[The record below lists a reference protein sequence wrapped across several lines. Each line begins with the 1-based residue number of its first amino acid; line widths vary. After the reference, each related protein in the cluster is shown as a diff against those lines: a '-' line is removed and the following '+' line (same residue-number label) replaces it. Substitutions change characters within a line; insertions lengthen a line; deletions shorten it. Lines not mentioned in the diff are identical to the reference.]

1 MRKATG
7 KVVSLVLALALVIT
21 SFSATFASAA
31 STKTE
36 SAGSISAPDSTIYL
50 ANLSDLEGGAL
61 DAAKS
66 AGRDS
71 FDLTTYV
78 AGAQMWTEDH
88 ILADDAEISSVS
100 VSGDN
105 IIRVTKNSVDNHY
118 YVTVR
123 DVNATGTATINVLY
137 TAKASELREDEEE
150 AVTVRGSQKFTVVL
164 LDAETPILGAANAAN
179 KPAGE
184 GVDGIADLQKN
195 PALDST
201 KTTESGYVEGDNG
214 DPMSAATAQ
223 VYLPYADEDSA
234 MAKYEAQTVIEK
246 DLDDDTYNANDDEE
260 YDTII
265 TDPDST
271 YVVSA
276 SGTGA
281 NISVDASNKMI
292 TYGIENPTVGKTVRV
307 TVASLKETGTAGS
320 KIYTTNKTVLT
331 DTSKVLNKVVGE
343 FTEVKLGEGQTNQF
357 ISATGTGTLSKSKA
371 YVAIV
376 VDPSTGEDETHY
388 WDVTG
393 ADIEST
399 ATNKLTLTNV
409 KVGNVSAISTS
420 GIELVDSTAADV
432 TAKSADGS
440 AKYDVV
446 VSGGSVTG
454 KVTGANVD
462 VLDEASVADIS
473 ATATVEVTDGKV
485 TGTIEATAVTVG
497 PTNDEDAASV
507 NAVKATTLTVNGSM
521 GKAAAG
527 SYFATTEDD
536 SVLTLKG
543 DQATIGSVNAD
554 YRNATITLE
563 NFVGVVPAIQK
574 GNYTGYDKTGVT
586 LTTSDDSDEDATKAT
601 VSGNVDI
608 KTLSLNEGVIT
619 FAGKVNV
626 VDVFGNEADMI
637 INAGALNITGSVSTS
652 NVLKIADAADVA
664 AGTLVYTAATD
675 IAATDSFQTYGYELK
690 LVAGKTYDGFVIES
704 VDFAGLTLD
713 VGNSI
718 ELVVGETAVVTASAY
733 PNGTNLPEG
742 TKVEF
747 YLNDADLNYIEGAN
761 LGNNQAS
768 VTALKYSEDFDVLN
782 KGKLVAVVLDEYDI
796 QLEEYGEAVCDITV
810 VKTKAPTET
819 YKSDTTGDVVVA
831 SGNTYQ
837 FKITSLNGQAPSVVL
852 GSAGVFELVGTAQEG
867 NDYFFKFQAVG
878 ASGAATGVYVNG
890 DAKVATMY
898 VDGNTGYTCDT
909 TTVNV
914 PAGGAYQV
922 KITAASMPTLL
933 PGNSIYTVAFASQE
947 GNDYFFKITATSAQA
962 GDVVGFYINGGA
974 RAFVA
979 TTV

>member
-36 SAGSISAPDSTIYL
+36 SAGSISAPDGTIYL
-50 ANLSDLEGGAL
+50 ANLSNLEGSAL

-66 AGRDS
+66 DGRDS

-78 AGAQMWTEDH
+78 AGAKMWTEDH
-88 ILADDAEISSVS
+88 ILADNAEISSVS

-105 IIRVTKNSVDNHY
+105 IIRVTKNSEDNHY

-164 LDAETPILGAANAAN
+164 LDAETPILGATGAAA
-179 KPAGE
+179 KDPGD
-184 GVDGIADLQKN
+184 GVDDIADLQKN
-195 PALDST
+195 PELDGE
-201 KTTESGYVEGDNG
+201 TESGYVEGENEE
-214 DPMSAATAQ
+214 PMSAKTAQ
-223 VYLPYADEDSA
+223 VYLPIANTTSA
-234 MAKYEAQTVIEK
+234 LAKYEVQTVIKKTEA
-246 DLDDDTYNANDDEE
+246 DTYNANTSQP
-260 YDTII
+260 YDGKI
-265 TDPDST
+265 TDADSA

-281 NISVDASNKMI
+281 NIEVAADDQTI
-292 TYGIENPTVGKTVRV
+292 TYGIENPTVGKTIRV
-307 TVASLKETGTAGS
+307 TVASLKETGAAGS

-331 DTSKVLNKVVGE
+331 DNAKVLNKVVGD
-343 FTEVKLGEGQTNQF
+343 FSEVVLGKGETNQL

-371 YVAIV
+371 YVAISV
-376 VDPSTGEDETHY
+376 TPDGESARDHY

-393 ADIEST
+393 ADVEST
-399 ATNKLTLTNV
+399 STSKLVLTDV
-409 KVGNVSAISTS
+409 KVGNVSSTNAN
-420 GIELVDSTAADV
+420 GIELIDSTAADV
-432 TAKSADGS
+432 TAKNGDN
-440 AKYDVV
+440 KYNVT
-446 VSGGSVTG
+446 VSGGTVTG
-454 KVTGANVD
+454 KVTGATVNVY
-462 VLDEASVADIS
+462 DEASVADIS
-473 ATATVEVTDGKV
+473 ATTVVVTDGKV

-497 PTNDEDAASV
+497 PTNDEDSASV
-507 NAVKATTLTVNGSM
+507 NAVKSATLLVDGSM
-521 GKAAAG
+521 GKAVAG
-527 SYFATTEDD
+527 SYFATTEDY
-536 SVLTLKG
+536 SELTLKG
-543 DQATIGSVNAD
+543 DQATIGSINAD
-554 YRNATITLE
+554 YRNATIELV
-563 NFVGVVPAIQK
+563 NFVGTVPSIQK
-574 GNYTGYDKTGVT
+574 GNYTGYDKTGVM
-586 LTTSDDSDEDATKAT
+586 LTTNDDSDEDATKAT

-608 KTLSLNEGVIT
+608 RTLSLNEGVIT

-626 VDVFGNEADMI
+626 EDVYGNEADI
-637 INAGALNITGSVSTS
+637 VINAGALNINGSVSTS
-652 NVLKIADAADVA
+652 NVLKIADPADVA

-713 VGNSI
+713 VGTSL

-733 PNGTNLPEG
+733 PNGTQLPEG

-810 VKTKAPTET
+810 VKAKAPTET

-831 SGNTYQ
+831 KGNTYQ
-837 FKITSLNGQAPSVVL
+837 FKITSLNGQTPSVVL
-852 GSAGVFELVGTAQEG
+852 GSDGVFELVGTSQEG
-867 NDYFFKFQAVG
+867 SDYFFKFQAVG

-890 DAKVATMY
+890 DAKVATLY

-914 PAGGAYQV
+914 PAGGTYQV

>member
-36 SAGSISAPDSTIYL
+36 SAGSISAFDDTLYL
-50 ANLSDLEGGAL
+50 ANQADKTTPADDNKEVNLSDYLLGKVTME
-61 DAAKS
+61 
-66 AGRDS
+66 
-71 FDLTTYV
+71 
-78 AGAQMWTEDH
+78 TEDH
-88 ILADDAEISSVS
+88 ISVENIDISSIS

-105 IIRVTKNSVDNHY
+105 IIRVTKDSDGDY
-118 YVTVR
+118 IATVR
-123 DVNATGTATINVLY
+123 DTKGSGTATLNVLY
-137 TAKASELREDEEE
+137 TGTASQARDDEDEP
-150 AVTVRGSQKFTVVL
+150 VTVRGSKQFTITV
-164 LDAETPILGAANAAN
+164 LDAKTPILGVAGAESNE
-179 KPAGE
+179 AGE
-184 GVDGIADLQKN
+184 GVDGIADLNKN
-195 PALDST
+195 PALDSNT
-201 KTTESGYVEGDNG
+201 DSGFVESEKNKK
-214 DPMSAATAQ
+214 PMSTSTAQ
-223 VYLPYADEDSA
+223 VYLPTTSSSDAKAVYEAATLLEKNDATNEYTPAADE
-234 MAKYEAQTVIEK
+234 E
-246 DLDDDTYNANDDEE
+246 
-260 YDTII
+260 
-265 TDPDST
+265 DST
-271 YVVSA
+271 YVVSV

-281 NISVDASNKMI
+281 DLKVVSDTI
-292 TYGIENPTVGKTVRV
+292 TYGIENPTVGKTVRISIY
-307 TVASLKETGTAGS
+307 SLKETATDGT
-320 KIYTTNKTVLT
+320 YTTNKTVIT
-331 DTSKVLNKVVGE
+331 DTAKVLNKVVGD
-343 FTEVKLGEGQTNQF
+343 FTSVELGDGSPDKQT
-357 ISATGTGTLSKSKA
+357 SLTSTGTLSKSKA
-371 YVAIV
+371 YVEIQVIRKAPNSPI
-376 VDPSTGEDETHY
+376 TYY

-399 ATNKLTLTNV
+399 AALTLSNV
-409 KVGNVSAISTS
+409 KVGNVKAGGNVDVT
-420 GIELVDSTAADV
+420 DSTAADI
-432 TAKSADGS
+432 SASG
-440 AKYDVV
+440 KDVV
-446 VSGGSVTG
+446 VSGGTVSGEITA
-454 KVTGANVD
+454 ANVD
-462 VLDEASVADIS
+462 VVDGASVADI
-473 ATATVEVTDGKV
+473 TATTSVDVTDGKV
-485 TGTIEATAVTVG
+485 TGTISASTVDVG
-497 PTNDEDAASV
+497 PDNDEVSASA
-507 NAVKATTLTVNGSM
+507 NAVKASTSLTIDGSM
-521 GKAAAG
+521 GKAVVSSFFAKAGDAALNLQG
-527 SYFATTEDD
+527 A
-536 SVLTLKG
+536 
-543 DQATIGSVNAD
+543 QASISSIDAD
-554 YRNATITLE
+554 YRDAVVTLK
-563 NFVGVVPAIQK
+563 NYVGTVPAIQK
-574 GNYTGYDKTGVT
+574 GNYTGYSETGAK
-586 LTTSDDSDEDATKAT
+586 LTTADDEDEDATKAT
-601 VSGNVDI
+601 VSGNLAI
-608 KTLSLNEGVIT
+608 KTIELNEGAVT

-626 VDVFGNEADMI
+626 VDVFGNEADFI
-637 INAGALNITGSVSTS
+637 INAGDLNISGSVSTS
-652 NVLKIADAADVA
+652 NILKIADAADVA
-664 AGTLVYTAATD
+664 AGTLVFTAATD

-733 PNGTNLPEG
+733 PNGTKLPEG

-747 YLNDADLNYIEGAN
+747 YLNDADLNYMEGAN

-796 QLEEYGEAVCDITV
+796 QLEEYGEATCDITIV
-810 VKTKAPTET
+810 ETKAPTET
-819 YKSDTTGDVVVA
+819 YKSDTTGDVVVP

-852 GSAGVFELVGTAQEG
+852 GSDGVFELVGTAQEG

-914 PAGGAYQV
+914 PAGGTYQV

>member
-36 SAGSISAPDSTIYL
+36 SAGSISAFDGTLYL
-50 ANLSDLEGGAL
+50 ANQSDT
-61 DAAKS
+61 DSPNDTKKS
-66 AGRDS
+66 V
-71 FDLTTYV
+71 DLTSFLLEEK
-78 AGAQMWTEDH
+78 ATELSMETKDH
-88 ILADDAEISSVS
+88 IEVDSIEISSIS

-105 IIRVTKNSVDNHY
+105 IVRVTKNSSDGHY
-118 YVTVR
+118 IATVR
-123 DVNATGTATINVLY
+123 DVNGSGTATLNVLY
-137 TAKASELREDEEE
+137 TGTAQQVRENEDE
-150 AVTVRGSQKFTVVL
+150 AVTVRGSVKFTVVL
-164 LDAETPILGAANAAN
+164 LDAKTPILGASGAEN
-179 KPAGE
+179 KTAGE
-184 GVDGIADLQKN
+184 GVDGIADLNKN
-195 PALDST
+195 PALDPST
-201 KTTESGYVEGDNG
+201 TSGFEESENDL
-214 DPMSAATAQ
+214 PMSSANAK
-223 VYLPYADEDSA
+223 VYLPTVSNDDARAKYTVATLLEKNDENEYNSVSDEDA
-234 MAKYEAQTVIEK
+234 
-246 DLDDDTYNANDDEE
+246 
-260 YDTII
+260 
-265 TDPDST
+265 DST
-271 YVVSA
+271 YVVSV

-281 NISVDASNKMI
+281 DLNVATNEI
-292 TYGIENPTVGKTVRV
+292 TYGIENPTVGKTIRISISSV
-307 TVASLKETGTAGS
+307 KETSTTGT
-320 KIYTTNKTVLT
+320 YTTNKTVLT
-331 DTSKVLNKVVGE
+331 DTAKVLNKVKGD
-343 FTEVKLGEGQTNQF
+343 FTKVELGDGSPDKQT
-357 ISATGTGTLSKSKA
+357 SLTTTGTLSKSKA
-371 YVAIV
+371 YVQITVTTTTPAEEKIY
-376 VDPSTGEDETHY
+376 Y

-399 ATNKLTLTNV
+399 NDSTKLTLTNV
-409 KVGNVSAISTS
+409 KVGNVKAAGDVDLI
-420 GIELVDSTAADV
+420 DSTVADVSAADD
-432 TAKSADGS
+432 SDI
-440 AKYDVV
+440 V

-454 KVTGANVD
+454 KISVGGTSQID
-462 VLDEASVADIS
+462 VVDEASVVNASAD
-473 ATATVEVTDGKV
+473 TVVVLNGKV
-485 TGTIEATAVTVG
+485 TGKITADTVTVG
-497 PTNDEDAASV
+497 PNNDEDSASA
-507 NAVKATTLTVNGSM
+507 NAVEAKILNVNGSM
-521 GKAAAG
+521 GKAVVA
-527 SYFATTEDD
+527 SYFATAKDG
-536 SVLTLKG
+536 SALNLHG
-543 DQATIGSVNAD
+543 DQASVSSINAD
-554 YRNATITLE
+554 YRDAIVTLI
-563 NFVGVVPAIQK
+563 NYIGTVPAIQN
-574 GNYTGYDKTGVT
+574 GDYTGYVESGAK
-586 LTTSDDSDEDATKAT
+586 LTTADSDDEDATKAT
-601 VSGNVDI
+601 VSGNLVI
-608 KTLSLNEGVIT
+608 KTIELNEGAVT

-637 INAGALNITGSVSTS
+637 INAGDLNISGSVSTS

-675 IAATDSFQTYGYELK
+675 IAAVDSFQTYGYELK

-713 VGNSI
+713 VGTSL

-733 PNGTNLPEG
+733 PNGTKLPEG

-819 YKSDTTGDVVVA
+819 YKSDTTGDVVVP

-852 GSAGVFELVGTAQEG
+852 GSDGVFELVGTAQEG

-914 PAGGAYQV
+914 PAGGTYQV